1 MRLDQYL
8 AQGLSLSRNRAQ
20 FLIDSGLVFVDGKPA
35 MKASLEVEETNDVSV
50 KDDPRLRYVARSAM
64 KLAGFLERFPV
75 EIAGK
80 ACLDIGSSTGGFT
93 QVLLEQGAAHVTAVD
108 V

>member
-20 FLIDSGLVFVDGKPA
+20 FLIDSGLVFVDGKSA
-35 MKASLEVEETNDVSV
+35 TKASLEIEETNDVSV

-64 KLAGFLERFPV
+64 KLAGFLEHFPV
-75 EIAGK
+75 GITGK
-80 ACLDIGSSTGGFT
+80 SCLDIGSSTGGFT
-93 QVLLEQGAAHVTAVD
+93 QVLLEQ
-108 V
+108 

>member
-35 MKASLEVEETNDVSV
+35 TKASLEVEEANDVSV

-75 EIAGK
+75 EIVGK
-80 ACLDIGSSTGGFT
+80 SCLDIGSSTGGFT
-93 QVLLEQGAAHVTAVD
+93 QVLLEQ
-108 V
+108 